1 MEKQENLS
9 KERIEEK
16 KEDTARHKTDYR
28 LLSTIVMSIFVVF
41 VIGWSICHTVRDIN
55 QQATANQ
62 AAGEK
67 KTKAQEKQNVGKDL
81 DVDALV
87 RDLLGKVIFDTEL
100 KKLDDTVAE
109 GMITAESGT
118 KLQVYMGNG
127 SFADEIVIMTA
138 KNEADAKKNQEN
150 AKTHLEEMKT
160 MFQDYIPKEAK
171 KIEDAIS
178 IQSGNYVI
186 VCITSDVNTADKII
200 KSAINQ

>member
-118 KLQVYMGNG
+118 KLQVYM
-127 SFADEIVIMTA
+127 DEIVIMTA

>member
-1 MEKQENLS
+1 
-9 KERIEEK
+9 
-16 KEDTARHKTDYR
+16 
-28 LLSTIVMSIFVVF
+28 
-41 VIGWSICHTVRDIN
+41 
-55 QQATANQ
+55 
-62 AAGEK
+62 
-67 KTKAQEKQNVGKDL
+67 
-81 DVDALV
+81 
-87 RDLLGKVIFDTEL
+87 
-100 KKLDDTVAE
+100 
-109 GMITAESGT
+109 
-118 KLQVYMGNG
+118 MGNG